1 MTDTPST
8 LDAASA
14 SRNGGASSNNG
25 SGGGDDTPDLGWFAR
40 IGPFCHDRRR
50 WVLAAWVLL
59 LVLANVGAGAMGNA
73 FRDEFNLPDVESKR
87 GLDLLDEQ
95 FGGQGAGIT
104 GTIVFEVDS
113 EQGVTDPEV
122 EAAMQELF
130 DEVATYEDVVR
141 VQSPYAEGGELQI
154 SSQGERAGQIAYANI
169 ELPDD
174 VEWERGQEIR
184 EDILEAAPEIEGLNI
199 ELGGFIFAEFEEP
212 SSEIIGVGFAI
223 IILILAFGSVLAMG
237 LPLGVALFG
246 IGIGSALITIL
257 SNVLTIPDFATFLGI
272 MIGLGVGIDY
282 ALLIVTRYREQL
294 HAGHTSRESV
304 AIAMD
309 TAGRSVVFA
318 GLTVVISLLGML
330 LMGVSFVQG
339 LAVGASAVVAVTVLA
354 SLTLLPA
361 LLGFAGERVERTR
374 WRGLIAA
381 GFVAIGLMAAG
392 LNLGPVALVAFFL
405 AVVTLLVSIL
415 GRWVGFIAPLRADVP
430 RRAVKPRHETTAYR
444 WSRVIQH
451 HPWISA
457 IAGSLALIILAL
469 PVLGLRLGFS
479 DESNFA
485 QETTTKQAY
494 DLLVVGF
501 GEGFNGP
508 MVLVAELPDGTTFDD
523 IEAVQGAIA
532 ADPDVAFV
540 SPAVPN
546 DPENP
551 TAVVWNVVPTS
562 GPQAEAT
569 TDLVNRLRDEI
580 LPPVEEAAGIEVNV
594 SGAVAVN
601 IDFSDYLTSRLPY
614 FFGAVLLLSFLL
626 LMVVFRS
633 LLVPFK
639 AVIMNLL
646 SIGAA
651 YGIIVALFQWGWL
664 SDITGVQPAPIEPW
678 MPMMLFAIVFGLSM
692 DYEVFLLSRIR
703 EEWHRTGDSRGSV
716 ADGLAAT
723 AKVITAAAAIMVF
736 VFGSFILEQD
746 RTVKLMGV
754 GLATA
759 ILLDATI
766 VRMLLVPA
774 TMELLGDKNWWL
786 PRWLDRILPN
796 IDVEGHLQDASD
808 DLPADGAVEVP
819 GDEREPVGADR

>member
-1 MTDTPST
+1 MSATPYH
-8 LDAASA
+8 LEDEL
-14 SRNGGASSNNG
+14 G
-25 SGGGDDTPDLGWFAR
+25 SPPPGGDDGPDLGWFAR

-50 WVLAAWVLL
+50 WILGAWVLL
-59 LVLANVGAGAMGNA
+59 LIVANVAGGAVGNA
-73 FRDEFNLPDVESKR
+73 FRDEFNLPDVESKQ

-104 GTIVFEVDS
+104 GTIVFQAD
-113 EQGVTDPEV
+113 QGVDDPEV
-122 EAAMQELF
+122 QAAMQELF
-130 DEVATYEDVVR
+130 DEVATIPEVIR
-141 VQSPYAEGGELQI
+141 VQSPYTEEGALQI
-154 SSQGERAGQIAYANI
+154 SSQGDQAGQIAYANI

-174 VEWERGQEIR
+174 IDFTRAGEIR
-184 EDILEAAPEIEGLNI
+184 DQILEDSPDIEGVDI
-199 ELGGFIFAEFEEP
+199 ELGGFIFAEFENP
-212 SSEIIGVGFAI
+212 SSEVIGIGFAI

-246 IGIGSALITIL
+246 IGIGSAVIGLL
-257 SNVLTIPDFATFLGI
+257 SNVLTIPDFATFLGV

-318 GLTVVISLLGML
+318 GMTVVISLLGML

-381 GFVAIGLMAAG
+381 GLIAVGLMATG
-392 LNLGPVALVAFFL
+392 LKITPVALVAFFL
-405 AVVTLLVSIL
+405 AVMVLLVSIL
-415 GRWVGFIAPLRADVP
+415 GRWVRPLAGLRADVP
-430 RRAVKPRHETTAYR
+430 RRPVKPRHETTAYR

-457 IAGSLALIILAL
+457 IAGALVLIILAL

-485 QETTTKQAY
+485 QETSTKQAY
-494 DLLVVGF
+494 DLLVAGF
-501 GEGFNGP
+501 GAGFNGP
-508 MVLVAELPDGTTFDD
+508 LLLAAELPEGASLDSMAAVQ
-523 IEAVQGAIA
+523 EAVD
-532 ADPDVAFV
+532 ADPGVAFV
-540 SPAVPN
+540 SPAQPN

-551 TAVVWNVVPTS
+551 TAVIWNVVPTT
-562 GPQAEAT
+562 GPQEAAT
-569 TDLVNRLRDEI
+569 TELVNRLRDDV
-580 LPPVEEAAGIEVNV
+580 LPPAEETAGVDV
-594 SGAVAVN
+594 KVTGAVAVN

-633 LLVPFK
+633 LLVPLK

-651 YGIIVALFQWGWL
+651 YGIIVALFQWGWF

-692 DYEVFLLSRIR
+692 DYEVFLLSRVR

-808 DLPADGAVEVP
+808 DLPAEQSPAAPDDDLA
-819 GDEREPVGADR
+819 PVGADR